1 MEVKKLYI
9 KGQWTNSFSEEYIE
23 VEDPAN
29 GEVLGKIP
37 RSNEED
43 VNLAVEA
50 AKDALENWQAKDLEE
65 RLSLVEKLVEE
76 LHNRKEDFADIIS
89 LELAR
94 GRKSAMEMHT
104 FPYLKDAEN
113 YIKVAR
119 DYEFEEKDG
128 DSLIVKEAVGIVAAF
143 TPWNYPLGQIIK
155 KVIPALTAGNTFI
168 LKPSQ
173 NTPLTAYVLAEAIDK
188 VGFPKGVFNLV
199 TGTGSEVGDWLT
211 KHPDVNMV
219 TFTGS
224 TKTGKEVAKRALDS
238 VKRITLE
245 LGGKSPSL
253 VLKGADLEKAVDT
266 TLNIVY
272 GNTGQTCSA
281 YTRLI
286 VPEEY
291 KEEIEKLVVDKT
303 KDYPFGNPKEDEGNI
318 GPLVSRK
325 QFDRVKAYIEKGLEE
340 GAKMIYGQV
349 PELPDKGY
357 HVGPV
362 VFTDVNNDMTIA
374 QEEIFGPV
382 LSIISYKDKEEG
394 IQIANDTPYGLSS
407 AVFGPFDEAEEVA
420 RRIKAGNVQVN
431 GGQRDMSDPFG
442 GFKQSGLG
450 REGGTYG
457 LEEFLE
463 IKVIY

>member
-29 GEVLGKIP
+29 GEILGKIP

-50 AKDALENWQAKDLEE
+50 AKEVLEEWQAKDLEE
-65 RLSLVEKLVEE
+65 RLALDEKLVEE

-104 FPYLKDAEN
+104 YPYLKDAEN
-113 YIKVAR
+113 YIKVAK
-119 DYEFEEKDG
+119 DYKFEEKDG

-155 KVIPALTAGNTFI
+155 KVIPALIAGNTFI
-168 LKPSQ
+168 LKPSK

-211 KHPDVNMV
+211 KHHDVNMV

-291 KEEIEKLVVDKT
+291 KEE
-303 KDYPFGNPKEDEGNI
+303 
-318 GPLVSRK
+318 
-325 QFDRVKAYIEKGLEE
+325 
-340 GAKMIYGQV
+340 
-349 PELPDKGY
+349 
-357 HVGPV
+357 
-362 VFTDVNNDMTIA
+362 
-374 QEEIFGPV
+374 
-382 LSIISYKDKEEG
+382 G

-407 AVFGPFDEAEEVA
+407 AVFGPFDEAEKVA

-450 REGGTYG
+450 REGGVYG